1 MMKRNANGPADR
13 LRLARSAALRLDRI
27 EVLRGPQG
35 TLYGGSS
42 EGGTLRFIMPT
53 PSLTTYSGSARVGWS
68 TMSGGGM
75 GNEEGLALGGPLV
88 QDKIGFRIAGF
99 RQDSPGWVDN
109 FSL

>member
-1 MMKRNANGPADR
+1 
-13 LRLARSAALRLDRI
+13 
-27 EVLRGPQG
+27 
-35 TLYGGSS
+35 
-42 EGGTLRFIMPT
+42 MPT

-99 RQDSPGWVDN
+99 RQDSPGWGRQ
-109 FSL
+109 LLAL